1 MGLQL
6 PTLNFILRV
15 CPATEAPAGLGQD
28 QAAVPKARKLMRR
41 KVPPEA
47 KKEVKET
54 QSHAKKVGSRVLM
67 SYWQDILIYW
77 FLRFGTF

>member
-1 MGLQL
+1 MPSGEAAWDGIAAADTQL
-6 PTLNFILRV
+6 YL
-15 CPATEAPAGLGQD
+15 AGVSRNGGSSW
-28 QAAVPKARKLMRR
+28 ARPGSSGRAEGKKVDAK

-67 SYWQDILIYW
+67 SY
-77 FLRFGTF
+77 